1 VKIPAAGSFARK
13 PAFTQRG
20 SVSYKIN
27 NIEQPFMP
35 SLKRIVL
42 DVLKPH
48 HPNALDLATA
58 IASLAPDYRVSLT
71 ITAVDEKTES
81 AEVIIE
87 GEALDFFA
95 INGVIG
101 TMGSTIHSIDVVEVA
116 GSPADPS

>member
-1 VKIPAAGSFARK
+1 
-13 PAFTQRG
+13 
-20 SVSYKIN
+20 
-27 NIEQPFMP
+27 MP

-58 IASLAPDYRVSLT
+58 IASLASDYRVSLT

-87 GEALDFFA
+87 GESLDFFA
-95 INGVIG
+95 INEVIG

-116 GSPADPS
+116 GSPTDPS

>member
-1 VKIPAAGSFARK
+1 
-13 PAFTQRG
+13 
-20 SVSYKIN
+20 
-27 NIEQPFMP
+27 MP

-58 IASLAPDYRVSLT
+58 IASLAADYRVSVT

-87 GEALDFFA
+87 GEALDFSA

-101 TMGSTIHSIDVVEVA
+101 SMGSTIHSIDVVEVA
-116 GSPADPS
+116 GSPAAPS